1 MEYGRVLE
9 HRVDEVFEDL
19 ASLVP
24 TDHLQVDAWEIVEI
38 ERRLA
43 DVRRAIYRQPG
54 ELIGSDFVGH
64 LDETLVWAH
73 ERIAAIRRTP

>member
-9 HRVDEVFEDL
+9 HRVDEVLWDL

-24 TDHLQVDAWEIVEI
+24 EEHLRVDAWEIVEI

-54 ELIGSDFVGH
+54 ELIGPDFVAQ
-64 LDETLVWAH
+64 LNETCEWARD
-73 ERIAAIRRTP
+73 RIAAIRRTT